1 MPTWERSVWRGMRA
15 MEIPESLR
23 DRIALFR
30 DGGIAYQDGADL
42 FRVTFDNQVTEWL
55 IGFDAEDKIALLLF
69 RPAES

>member
-1 MPTWERSVWRGMRA
+1 MIRA
-15 MEIPESLR
+15 RRARIVATLGPASR
-23 DRIALFR
+23 DPQKIVELARA
-30 DGGIAYQDGADL
+30 GADL